1 MVNEQIKHL
10 WTKMLLLDVPFE
22 CGIMKEIQSMIQLS
36 TLNTYDLPIV
46 LNRQKKNI
54 TKEKFMIQWF

>member
-1 MVNEQIKHL
+1 MSKLNIYELKCFY
-10 WTKMLLLDVPFE
+10 WTYVPFE
-22 CGIMKEIQSMIQLS
+22 CGIIKEIQSMIQLS

-54 TKEKFMIQWF
+54 TKEKFMIQ